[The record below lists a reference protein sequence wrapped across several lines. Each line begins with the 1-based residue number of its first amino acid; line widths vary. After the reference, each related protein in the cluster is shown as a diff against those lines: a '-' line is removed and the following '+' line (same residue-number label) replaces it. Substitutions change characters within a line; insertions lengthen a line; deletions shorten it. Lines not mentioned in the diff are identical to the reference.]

1 MSRTAFVTGATGFVG
16 MNLARELVGG
26 GWKVTALTR
35 DGSPVEALSGLDI
48 RFVEGELTEAASV
61 LQAMPEGVDAVFHV
75 AASTNVWS
83 RRNAEQTRVNV
94 DGTRHVIQA
103 AVRRSAGRVI
113 HTSSFVVWGFQGGL
127 LDESRPRADNADWIN
142 YVRTKHAAELVVDQ
156 AIEEQ
161 GLDAVVLNPAH
172 ILGPGDRRNWS
183 RMIRLVEAG
192 KLPGVPPGGGAFADV
207 REVAKAHV
215 QAFEHGRTGHRYLL
229 GGEDT
234 PFLDVVRMTGELL
247 GRPVP
252 RRASPAWLLRGVARM
267 NAAVAA
273 VSGREPDLTPE
284 AAAMITRHLQCD
296 SGKAQRELGYRFTP
310 IRQLLQDTIA
320 WMRQQ
325 GALRS
330 GTTA

>member
-1 MSRTAFVTGATGFVG
+1 

-103 AVRRSAGRVI
+103 AARRSAGRVI

-156 AIEEQ
+156 AIEQQ

-183 RMIRLVEAG
+183 RMIRLVDSG

-284 AAAMITRHLQCD
+284 AAAMITRHLHCD